1 MILAHSAIAQAS
13 GSPEYDGVIGWV
25 LSLMDTLG
33 EVGVGLAVLLETFIP
48 PIPSEAV
55 LPGAG
60 FLAYEGRMS
69 FWLAWA
75 MATMGALV
83 GAIIWYYVGA
93 AFGRERTRWVVG
105 KVPLMDHEDFDR
117 AEAFFQRWGGVAVLV
132 GRCVP
137 LVRSF
142 ISIPAGIERMHFLKF
157 VLYTFIGSGLW
168 NGLWIGL
175 GYAFGP
181 AIRPILEQWS
191 GLLSDIIVIVI
202 LALLMW
208 FVVARLIR
216 NLRRRRQAAAES

>member
-1 MILAHSAIAQAS
+1 M
-13 GSPEYDGVIGWV
+13 
-25 LSLMDTLG
+25 
-33 EVGVGLAVLLETFIP
+33 
-48 PIPSEAV
+48 
-55 LPGAG
+55 PGP
-60 FLAYEGRMS
+60 
-69 FWLAWA
+69 
-75 MATMGALV
+75 
-83 GAIIWYYVGA
+83 
-93 AFGRERTRWVVG
+93 FGRERTRWVVG

-216 NLRRRRQAAAES
+216 NLRRKRQAAEAS